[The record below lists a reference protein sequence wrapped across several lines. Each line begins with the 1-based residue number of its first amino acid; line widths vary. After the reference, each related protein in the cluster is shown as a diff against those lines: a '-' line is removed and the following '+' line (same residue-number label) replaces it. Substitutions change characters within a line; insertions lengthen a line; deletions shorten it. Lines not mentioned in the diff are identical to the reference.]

1 MKKLLLI
8 LTALSLA
15 VSPAV
20 FAKAHKKSNSE
31 SEQQFSCNDGKRV
44 CGDMESCDD
53 AMFHLKQCGMKKL
66 DRDRDG
72 VPCESMC
79 Q

>member
-1 MKKLLLI
+1 
-8 LTALSLA
+8 
-15 VSPAV
+15 
-20 FAKAHKKSNSE
+20 
-31 SEQQFSCNDGKRV
+31 
-44 CGDMESCDD
+44 MESCDD

-72 VPCESMC
+72 VPCESIC